1 MCSKSLITFKI
12 VMLYN
17 LCGPKLCIVF
27 RTATIIEKCI
37 EKKKKRLNSCIPT
50 WKFCLRD
57 ELVLLSSNLFNNTWW
72 HLQYI
77 IAYIKKRYNLL
88 TSPTLLVYSISYFF
102 FNYHPLPWRCCLFF
116 IIVHCFKIF
125 GFLCNIPN
133 QRIWWQKLKKIL
145 IVLR

>member
-1 MCSKSLITFKI
+1 
-12 VMLYN
+12 MLYN
-17 LCGPKLCIVF
+17 LCGPKLCIVI

-50 WKFCLRD
+50 WKFCLSD
-57 ELVLLSSNLFNNTWW
+57 ELAIFSLNLCNNTWW

-77 IAYIKKRYNLL
+77 IAYIIKRSNLL

-125 GFLCNIPN
+125 GFLCKFFWCRARDRPLPQNWRWVEWKIN
-133 QRIWWQKLKKIL
+133 YFWQRIPD
-145 IVLR
+145 